1 MMEEKEKRW
10 AVAIDGPSGAGKST
24 IARSVAQALGFVYV
38 DTGAIY
44 RTVGCA
50 ARRREIDPSDA
61 TAVETMLPQIRVEMG
76 YDKDGLQ
83 RMYLDGED
91 VTDAIR
97 LPEMSLYAS
106 RVSALPVVRR
116 YLLDMQRDM
125 ARRHSVIMDGRD
137 IGTVVL
143 PQADVKIFL
152 TADAEDRARRR
163 YEELIARGT
172 PKPYE
177 ELLEEIRERDYN
189 DSHRA
194 AAPLRPAE
202 DAVCLDTTGNTFEQ
216 SRDQILVIIKER
228 VGL

>member
-61 TAVETMLPQIRVEMG
+61 AAVETMLPQIRVEMG

-106 RVSALPVVRR
+106 RVSALPAVRR